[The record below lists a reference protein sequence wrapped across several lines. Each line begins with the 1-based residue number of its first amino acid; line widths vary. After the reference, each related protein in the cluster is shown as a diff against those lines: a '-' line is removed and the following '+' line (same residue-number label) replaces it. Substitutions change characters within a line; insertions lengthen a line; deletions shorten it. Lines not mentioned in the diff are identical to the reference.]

1 MVSTSVGYKQLIGR
15 RITFLVLPTFTFTPR
30 TNLSLLFIDST
41 TISNLHLC
49 RGNTS
54 SPITKTYYQPLLQLL
69 LYPNS
74 YNFVLERHLNITDT
88 IPTKMFDNILQ
99 RTFSL
104 TNHNLQLLE
113 NQFLPQFYFHDLS
126 FSHKINNLAL
136 KRLAHHHH
144 AQSTVDNYSKHFQLQ
159 TKQSTTL

>member
-1 MVSTSVGYKQLIGR
+1 MRNFRRINITDILFFVFLTLRILQYNCSVVSTSVGYKQLIGR

-104 TNHNLQLLE
+104 SQITT
-113 NQFLPQFYFHDLS
+113 F
-126 FSHKINNLAL
+126 
-136 KRLAHHHH
+136 
-144 AQSTVDNYSKHFQLQ
+144 NYSKINFFHNFIF
-159 TKQSTTL
+159 TI